1 MIMYREDPSS
11 STSSPGSFPDR
22 TNSMSS
28 NRAFDFDLERELNR
42 LEETILDSPRIPL
55 SRRTL
60 VDEDKLLNQ
69 LDLVRMNLPE
79 ALEKAIALLS
89 QQQEILSDA
98 QEDAQRIL
106 QSAQHRAAQILDQTG
121 IIQQAQRQAEEI
133 FQQTQQECEAL
144 RQETIAEV
152 EQMRYVAQQE
162 LQEIYQR
169 TQHECAEIQNGAD
182 EYADRVLNNIELQ
195 LDEMLHIVRNG
206 RQQIASN
213 PSSRSHSEKK
223 LPPKTR

>member
-28 NRAFDFDLERELNR
+28 NRDFDLERELNR

-55 SRRTL
+55 SKRTL

-89 QQQEILSDA
+89 QQQEILSEA

-152 EQMRYVAQQE
+152 EQMRYAAQQE

-169 TQHECAEIQNGAD
+169 TQLECAEIQNGAD

-206 RQQIASN
+206 RQQISSN
-213 PSSRSHSEKK
+213 PSIRSHSEKK